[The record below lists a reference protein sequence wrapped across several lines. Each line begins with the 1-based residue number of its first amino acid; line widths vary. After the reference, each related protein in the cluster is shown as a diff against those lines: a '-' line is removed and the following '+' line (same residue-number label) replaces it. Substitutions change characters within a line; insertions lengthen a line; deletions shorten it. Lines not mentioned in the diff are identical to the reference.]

1 MKILKNVLCVI
12 LSFILVLFL
21 IIYLCLG
28 ILRNNILNKE
38 YLLLKMEETEFYLQ
52 VSREVQNGFENY
64 IYQSGL
70 PEDTIKNLF
79 TEEMIKQDV
88 NSIIDCL
95 YEGTEINLSDDLLR
109 ENLNTRIQEYISS
122 QEKLINNEGKKS
134 IEKFED
140 LFVEEYK
147 NNVSVSD
154 SLFKEGHII
163 LEKINFINEKIYNIP
178 LIAIIII
185 IIIIILLNIK
195 NLLLAINFIA
205 ISFLSLGVLIKIA
218 VNLVFSSI
226 NIDNLLL
233 LSSSLSN
240 LIINIS
246 KEILYK
252 LDDNATLFIVCS
264 CIAIITVAILNNIN
278 TDEKKMP
285 KRRKIKK

>member
-134 IEKFED
+134 IEKFEED
-140 LFVEEYK
+140 RK
-147 NNVSVSD
+147 SV
-154 SLFKEGHII
+154 
-163 LEKINFINEKIYNIP
+163 
-178 LIAIIII
+178 
-185 IIIIILLNIK
+185 
-195 NLLLAINFIA
+195 
-205 ISFLSLGVLIKIA
+205 V
-218 VNLVFSSI
+218 
-226 NIDNLLL
+226 
-233 LSSSLSN
+233 
-240 LIINIS
+240 
-246 KEILYK
+246 
-252 LDDNATLFIVCS
+252 
-264 CIAIITVAILNNIN
+264 
-278 TDEKKMP
+278 
-285 KRRKIKK
+285 